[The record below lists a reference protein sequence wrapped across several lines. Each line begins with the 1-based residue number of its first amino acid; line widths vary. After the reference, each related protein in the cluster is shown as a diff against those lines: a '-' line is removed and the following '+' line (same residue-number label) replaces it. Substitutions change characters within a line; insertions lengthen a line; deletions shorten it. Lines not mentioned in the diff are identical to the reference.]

1 LSDAEFIR
9 DGFDGQL
16 WWNNVNLLL
25 KELPSLK
32 LTVTTAINNI
42 SIWSYNEYIEMILQL
57 RTKYGKNRINLNCN
71 RVFNPTYQ
79 SVNIIDYDNR
89 MLLSKMIEY
98 STIKLKNHNLYNKH
112 DLDQLNSLIQYLQ
125 QLNVSTIAYSSNNSQ
140 EDFMRSQEEKSLL
153 KFLSEYKNR
162 RNKTEETLS
171 QGFKDWIKCV
181 RDRHEE

>member
-1 LSDAEFIR
+1 
-9 DGFDGQL
+9 
-16 WWNNVNLLL
+16 
-25 KELPSLK
+25 
-32 LTVTTAINNI
+32 
-42 SIWSYNEYIEMILQL
+42 
-57 RTKYGKNRINLNCN
+57 
-71 RVFNPTYQ
+71 
-79 SVNIIDYDNR
+79 
-89 MLLSKMIEY
+89 
-98 STIKLKNHNLYNKH
+98 LKNHNLYNNH